1 MNAITYPRIV
11 HDEASARARLWRCE
25 VDMHLGIILELVGDE
40 LGALYAPR
48 LPLDAQDADRASRLR
63 RILVTVRDARDCN
76 AANMRE
82 RV

>member
-1 MNAITYPRIV
+1 MNAFTYPRLV
-11 HDEASARARLWRCE
+11 HDEASARAAAAVE

>member
-11 HDEASARARLWRCE
+11 HDEASARAAVAVH

-48 LPLDAQDADRASRLR
+48 LPLDAQGADRASRLR